1 MKKAYTL
8 ISIKLLLTFSLITI
22 LFQIPTFAQTEEKG
36 KKFDFLVEPYIMF
49 PNMNGET
56 GLGDVLNIP
65 VNANPGDIFSR
76 LQMAFMLN
84 AEMKAEKWAVTSDL
98 VYMRLNQDIRSGLV
112 INSGEV
118 TAKQFIWE
126 AAGLYRVNSFL
137 EVGVGGRL
145 NSLDMEVD
153 VVVND
158 PPIGGGEAVVR
169 TFSRS
174 QTETWYDPIIVT
186 RLATDFKEKWQL
198 QFRGD
203 IGGFGIGSDLTWQLQ
218 GSVGYRF
225 SELFLLTAGYR
236 VIYMDFESGQ
246 TPRAFVFDMHQFGP
260 MIKFGFNF

>member
-1 MKKAYTL
+1 MEKINSFLA
-8 ISIKLLLTFSLITI
+8 IKLLPILCLVSF
-22 LFQIPTFAQTEEKG
+22 LFQFSALAQTEEKG

-84 AEMKAEKWAVTSDL
+84 TEMKAEKWAVTSDL
-98 VYMRLNQDIRSGLV
+98 VYMRLNQDIRPGLV

-126 AAGLYRVNSFL
+126 AAGLYRVRPFL
-137 EVGVGGRL
+137 EVGIGGRL
-145 NSLDMEVD
+145 NSLDMGVD

-158 PPIGGGEAVVR
+158 PPIGEVGVR
-169 TFSRS
+169 TFSS
-174 QTETWYDPIIVT
+174 SETKTWYDPIIVT
-186 RLATDFKEKWQL
+186 RLTTDFKEKWEL

-218 GSVGYRF
+218 GYVGYRF
-225 SELFLLTAGYR
+225 SDLFLLTAGYR

-246 TPRAFVFDMHQFGP
+246 APRAFVFDMHQFGP
-260 MIKFGFNF
+260 VIKFGFNF